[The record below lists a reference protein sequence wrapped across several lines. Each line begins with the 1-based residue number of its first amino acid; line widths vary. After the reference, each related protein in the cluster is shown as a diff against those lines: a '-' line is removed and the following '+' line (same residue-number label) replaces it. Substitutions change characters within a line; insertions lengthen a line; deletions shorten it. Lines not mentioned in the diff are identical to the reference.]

1 LTQSK
6 EQLGLEK
13 YSDFEASMILDLA
26 KGDFNGKDEFE
37 QSMEELERWI
47 ASSSLPLRIPKQ
59 LSKVRL
65 RAWYRGWSLGK

>member
-1 LTQSK
+1 
-6 EQLGLEK
+6 
-13 YSDFEASMILDLA
+13 MILDLA